1 MTIKQK
7 NVDGNKFILIEVFD
21 LSEAFEKSRKQLQ
34 KEFQCLLTN
43 ALSHERLTPLNS
55 IINLNEISEFKLNML
70 EYSLKEQSK
79 GKKFLD

>member
-1 MTIKQK
+1 MTIEQK
-7 NVDGNKFILIEVFD
+7 NVNGKKFLLIEVFD
-21 LSEAFEKSRKQLQ
+21 LSEAYKMSRKKLQ

-79 GKKFLD
+79 GNKLLD

>member
-1 MTIKQK
+1 M
-7 NVDGNKFILIEVFD
+7 
-21 LSEAFEKSRKQLQ
+21 SRKKLQ

-70 EYSLKEQSK
+70 ENSLKEQIK
-79 GKKFLD
+79 GTKLLY